1 MSIAGLEPTPAQIQT
16 VTKMERSKPKHYSD
30 MIIPIKNL
38 KDLYVCS
45 IVHAEV
51 KIHKSKKL
59 SKNYFTFTEL
69 NILNTKI

>member
-1 MSIAGLEPTPAQIQT
+1 
-16 VTKMERSKPKHYSD
+16 MERSKPKHYSD

-45 IVHAEV
+45 VHTEV

-69 NILNTKI
+69 DILNTKI